1 MPSNGYSTSQ
11 DNISYRDEDWKKW
24 AYSRMEQQDKE
35 IACLK
40 ADKRLVAERLR
51 YIVASVPVEET
62 DAELIAIASALEQ
75 NKWID
80 E

>member
-1 MPSNGYSTSQ
+1 MPSNGYSPSQ
-11 DNISYRDEDWKKW
+11 DLSYRDEDWKKW
-24 AYSRMEQQDKE
+24 AYSYMEKQAKE

-51 YIVASVPVEET
+51 YIVQSVPVEQT
-62 DAELIAIASALEQ
+62 DAELIAMANALEQ